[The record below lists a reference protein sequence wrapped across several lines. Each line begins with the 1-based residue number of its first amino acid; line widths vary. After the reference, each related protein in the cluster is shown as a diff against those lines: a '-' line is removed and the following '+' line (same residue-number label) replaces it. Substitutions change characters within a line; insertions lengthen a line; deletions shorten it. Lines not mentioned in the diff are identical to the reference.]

1 MYKNKTY
8 LAIIPARGGSKR
20 VPRKNIL
27 QIAGEPLI
35 GWSIKSGLN
44 SKYIDKVIVTSDD
57 EEILTVSK
65 QYGVDTIKR
74 PIELSNDS
82 ATTFSALKH
91 TIDNVNS
98 YDYIIL
104 LQPTSPLRTSEHI
117 DEAITKIE
125 LHSADAIISVSE
137 MEHSPLWGNTLPD
150 NMSMN
155 NFLSEEVKNLRS
167 QDLKKYYRLNGAIF
181 ICKTNRLLKEESFFI
196 KDNIFAYIM
205 DRKSAIDIDEFIDF
219 EIAEL
224 YLNKIQREEI

>member
-8 LAIIPARGGSKR
+8 LAVIPARGGSKR

-27 QIAGEPLI
+27 QIAGKPLI
-35 GWSIKSGLN
+35 GWSIESALH

-57 EEILTVSK
+57 EEILAISK
-65 QYGVDTIKR
+65 QCGAEIINR
-74 PIELSNDS
+74 PIELANDT

-91 TIDNVNS
+91 TIDNVD
-98 YDYIIL
+98 YHDYIIL

-117 DEAITKIE
+117 DEAIAHLE

-137 MEHSPLWGNTLPD
+137 MEHSPLWCNTLPE

-155 NFLSEEVKNLRS
+155 KFLSEDVKNLRS

-181 ICKTNRLLKEESFFI
+181 ICKTNRLLNEKSFFI

-205 DRKSAIDIDEFIDF
+205 DRKNAIDIDELIDF
-219 EIAEL
+219 EMAEL
-224 YLNKIQREEI
+224 YLNKKQKEEI